1 MSMYDGILEIGAD
14 GQVIEPVLVLSSR
27 GGNKI
32 GIIRNITGI
41 QQTHPLSDV
50 AELSFDVHKE
60 MNGEVYQDWDK
71 LKDFRFVQIPRTN
84 DWFEATISLDDEDE
98 MVKHV
103 TCIHANEAELGQ
115 LNLYEVEIMRM
126 TQGLRYYTESLE
138 TKHRIIRYITLTK
151 HLLNYLD
158 SFLLMVYPFKMR
170 LTKWHRNATA
180 YLYTENGTKTMEN
193 ITGRLVFMI

>member
-60 MNGEVYQDWDK
+60 MNGEVYEDWDK
-71 LKDFRFVQIPRTN
+71 LKD
-84 DWFEATISLDDEDE
+84 
-98 MVKHV
+98 
-103 TCIHANEAELGQ
+103 
-115 LNLYEVEIMRM
+115 
-126 TQGLRYYTESLE
+126 
-138 TKHRIIRYITLTK
+138 
-151 HLLNYLD
+151 
-158 SFLLMVYPFKMR
+158 
-170 LTKWHRNATA
+170 
-180 YLYTENGTKTMEN
+180 
-193 ITGRLVFMI
+193 